1 MPGLHSG
8 DKLELSREKDDQL
21 IGGSLN
27 KNVDDLY
34 GKLFNPER
42 EPLSTEAINDAL
54 RGTFKEQQL

>member
-8 DKLELSREKDDQL
+8 DKLELSCEKDDQF

-54 RGTFKEQQL
+54 RSTFKQQQL

>member
-8 DKLELSREKDDQL
+8 DKLELSCEKDYQL

-54 RGTFKEQQL
+54 RSTFKQQQL